1 MKIRK
6 AKEKDFKEIAEILMK
21 ESSKEPYNE
30 KYNIRR
36 ALKEIKN
43 LSKKELYVSEN
54 GKEIVGFMAS
64 YITLDDRKEAYI
76 SELWLKSKYQ
86 KKGIGKELMNLI
98 ERKYK
103 KKGVEKIRLVTK
115 RKAGAFKF
123 YKKLK
128 YKERKKYV
136 FMEKRIK

>member
-6 AKEKDFKEIAEILMK
+6 ARKKDFKQITEILIK
-21 ESSKEPYNE
+21 ESSKKPYNE
-30 KYNIRR
+30 KYDTRR

-43 LSKKELYVSEN
+43 LSKKELYISEN
-54 GKEIVGFMAS
+54 GKEIVGFIAS

-86 KKGIGKELMNLI
+86 KRGIGKELMNYI

-128 YKERKKYV
+128 YKERKKFV
-136 FMEKRIK
+136 FMEKKLK